1 MGTRLEIFRTAGAR
15 NEHTRVSF
23 DVTRV
28 LAPHVEE
35 AGQSPKPCPIIPAT
49 FAIEPPPQICNLD
62 IGGCH
67 FPDIQILRARRSC
80 DSSSAT

>member
-1 MGTRLEIFRTAGAR
+1 MGTRLETFRTAGAR
-15 NEHTRVSF
+15 NERTRVSF

-28 LAPHVEE
+28 LAPVEE
-35 AGQSPKPCPIIPAT
+35 AGQSPKPCPMIPAT

-67 FPDIQILRARRSC
+67 FLGIKIHQSEAKL
-80 DSSSAT
+80 